1 MIAAFVYCRTY
12 DADLCP
18 LKLFRYIGKEV
29 KEKNGMDSLEKPLN
43 FDRILNPARIGFIVL
58 LVAVVSILHYST
70 IHGKLG
76 MHIPHRELYF
86 IPILLAG
93 YWFGLSFG
101 LVTSLT
107 ISLIYAP
114 HVFIHDALQNNIV
127 PVSFQIVVFN
137 IVAIML
143 GLLVEREKRQQEKVL
158 KIENLAVLG
167 RAAVAVGHE
176 MKDLLGA
183 LKKIADRMKGVNCA
197 DMASDFNFEM
207 SRLEKMVDILSSF
220 ATAGPIQ
227 LFSHDL
233 NEIVQQ
239 RLEYHQKSAKKIG
252 VNFEA
257 KLDDGG
263 CPSQVNTTTVEWI
276 IDQIILNAL
285 EVSSN
290 GDTIRIRSERHGNNC
305 RLEIEDKGSGIKP
318 EHLPNIFKPF
328 FTTKATGQGLTLA
341 SCKKNLLDMG
351 GDIEV
356 ASDYGKGATVILT
369 IPREYSG
376 KALAVDPVATV
387 IQGQKVERIYRD

>member
-1 MIAAFVYCRTY
+1 
-12 DADLCP
+12 
-18 LKLFRYIGKEV
+18 
-29 KEKNGMDSLEKPLN
+29 
-43 FDRILNPARIGFIVL
+43 
-58 LVAVVSILHYST
+58 
-70 IHGKLG
+70 

-101 LVTSLT
+101 LITSLT
-107 ISLIYAP
+107 VSLIYAP
-114 HVFIHDALQNNIV
+114 HVFIHDASQTNII

-143 GLLVEREKRQQEKVL
+143 GLLVERKKRQQKKVL

-183 LKKIADRMKGVNCA
+183 LKRIAEQMKGVNCV
-197 DMASDFNFEM
+197 SVEQDFRMEM
-207 SRLEKMVDILSSF
+207 SRLEKMVEILSSF

-233 NEIVQQ
+233 NEIVLQ
-239 RLEYHQKSAKKIG
+239 RLEYHHKSAKKIG
-252 VNFEA
+252 VKFETN
-257 KLDDGG
+257 LEEGG
-263 CPSQVNTTTVEWI
+263 CPSQVNTATVEWI
-276 IDQIILNAL
+276 VDQILLNAL

-290 GDTIRIRSERHGNNC
+290 GATVFVRTERHGNKC
-305 RLEIEDKGSGIKP
+305 MLEIKDEGPGIKP

-328 FTTKATGQGLTLA
+328 FTTTEAGQGLALA
-341 SCKKNLLDMG
+341 SCRKNLLDMG

-356 ASDYGKGATVILT
+356 TSDYGKGASFILT

-376 KALAVDPVATV
+376 KPLAADPVATV